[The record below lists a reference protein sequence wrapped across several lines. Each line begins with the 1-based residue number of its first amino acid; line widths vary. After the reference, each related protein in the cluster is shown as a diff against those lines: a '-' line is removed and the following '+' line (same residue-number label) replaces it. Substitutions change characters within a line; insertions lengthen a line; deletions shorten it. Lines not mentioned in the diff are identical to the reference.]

1 MRSSL
6 TSCRWSWLWLDDGGD
21 VASSLHP
28 SSPGCGSSGCS
39 CCHRSLVSGRPCRQ
53 GSTHSPWHDQVG
65 NKKELNPDV
74 QDDRRVDRQGFRL
87 FLSLILSFFFFLSIH
102 VSFLSHFLTFPLPLQ
117 LIPASH
123 PFLYSPFDFLLPFAP
138 SSSNAPFLL
147 PHFLRLTPLQP
158 HFLREDCS
166 VQQTVRWLHLHI
178 LWSEF
183 VCRPA
188 ATS

>member
-53 GSTHSPWHDQVG
+53 GSTHSHWHDQVG
-65 NKKELNPDV
+65 NKKELNPDG

-102 VSFLSHFLTFPLPLQ
+102 VSFLSHFLL
-117 LIPASH
+117 
-123 PFLYSPFDFLLPFAP
+123 PFLPSFHPNFPTSTSAHPCISSLPVLPIWLPSSLRSFLL
-138 SSSNAPFLL
+138 
-147 PHFLRLTPLQP
+147 
-158 HFLREDCS
+158 
-166 VQQTVRWLHLHI
+166 
-178 LWSEF
+178 
-183 VCRPA
+183 
-188 ATS
+188 